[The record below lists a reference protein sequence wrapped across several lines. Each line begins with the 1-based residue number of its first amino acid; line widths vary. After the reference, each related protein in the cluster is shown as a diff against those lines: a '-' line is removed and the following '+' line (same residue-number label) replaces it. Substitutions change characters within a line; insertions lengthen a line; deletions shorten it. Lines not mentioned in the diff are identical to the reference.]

1 MAKIKKLKQ
10 NNEVLYP
17 ITHEDAV
24 FDNDGVNIGT
34 KINNLEDNMLN
45 LVDVGEIEDIENG
58 YTQIEMEVLENVKDN
73 VNING
78 KSILFKEIRGNSS
91 VENNIIKT
99 VENKDGLTLTITN
112 PDNLFCFDNVGY
124 NDGVFEIDGPNS
136 IKVSATSGRSRCIFS
151 NHFIKIKPYTGYIIC
166 YDSIINETAT
176 CVVRC
181 FDENYNMLDNLQGI
195 GTYTAAYN
203 AYVQTKNVKYMYN
216 DEVAYIQLGFRS
228 YPLTDDFSIDSIHVL
243 EDNSL
248 YSIFNIGF
256 YEADSINDI
265 TRVDCNTVNIHLNYI
280 NSNKCEKIY
289 KLNKINDNIY
299 DKIYYNNID
308 TLYEKN
314 CELYEFK
321 GTEKI
326 IEGEDLVSD
335 ENVVSFYILINK
347 RISLLEEI
355 SDDKHIL
362 CNYFNYIDNL
372 SGKNVVGID
381 YLSGTQIKINT
392 HGLNVGRG
400 ICLHINK
407 SDLNEISVNGMREK
421 LKNWYNEGKP
431 LTIIAKC
438 DKEIFNMQNLVCN
451 MVTENVNININSKS
465 ITPEFDI
472 CLGKIKSNTTIIHDL
487 NDYATLHNMIILS
500 DEMKK
505 TGKNIQEILNENKR
519 VIVDK
524 KFYIDYTIKLT
535 GSGYNLLGV
544 GGGTGFYQVCE
555 DKPVFELGE
564 QDNPLTNTT
573 MSDFSIVG
581 VLSTTNSSMQSD
593 HLNDGILIDFAYGI
607 TLKNLFIR
615 YNDGYGIRCKNESAE
630 NGLWIT
636 KFVDC
641 TIDYNY
647 WGGVKFNH
655 SNGTQFNDITFDRC
669 RIAGNGWYVDDG
681 SYKPAYANKVV
692 LEDYGHGMDIS
703 GTAVRAVC
711 CVIEG
716 NGGIGIKINNGYA
729 YGICLTGI
737 YFEPNLLTNI
747 YICKDGYKKD
757 IFING
762 NYFLQP
768 EDRYNKGL
776 YYIEDGFD
784 MKKLYGTQLYDYT
797 DVINTSKSSLP
808 IIVEDGTKTCQVSLT
823 EKMLN
828 HPLNFKVTMRYKSLI
843 EHGFMS
849 FGMQYQCKGS
859 SLMVVFNK
867 DTKKSNVVNIT
878 NVSDNVV
885 TIDTPLIPTDDTWDH
900 ITFHN
905 HTDYTEHDYNGCF
918 LTAIKDFV
926 ISKENLDVL
935 ISDNGLKLTFHN
947 LSSNNLNMLKNCTH
961 ITCHKEDTSFT
972 SNTDWM
978 VNYVTIPVS
987 LDRYNNV
994 VTFNSLM
1001 EMEKFSEARL
1011 YIDKISVWG
1020 IPQSYHNCSQHEMID
1035 LKIEQNDT
1043 AYVWN
1048 TNELD
1053 MLIKY
1058 NQMRIYI
1065 INKCTYVTY
1074 LNGNYYKDDG
1084 TVLTIQ

>member
-10 NNEVLYP
+10 NNEDLYP

-24 FDNDGVNIGT
+24 FDSDGVNIGT
-34 KINNLEDNMLN
+34 KINNLEDDMIN

-58 YTQIEMEVLENVKDN
+58 YAQIEMEVLENVKDT

-78 KSILFKEIRGNSS
+78 RSILFKEIRGNST

-99 VENKDGLTLTITN
+99 VENKDGLTLSITN
-112 PDNLFCFDNVGY
+112 PDNLFYFDNVGY
-124 NDGVFEIDGPNS
+124 NDGIFEIDGPNS
-136 IKVSATSGRSRCIFS
+136 INVSATSGRGRYISS
-151 NHFIKIKPYTGYIIC
+151 NLFIKIKPHTGYIIC
-166 YDSIINETAT
+166 YDSIINEVNT
-176 CVVRC
+176 CAVRC
-181 FDENYNMLDNLQGI
+181 FDENYNILNNLQGI
-195 GTYTAAYN
+195 GTYVATYN
-203 AYVQTKNVKYMYN
+203 AYIQTKNVKYIY
-216 DEVAYIQLGFRS
+216 DDKVAYIQLGFRS
-228 YPLTDDFSIDSIHVL
+228 YPLSDDLSIDSNVLL
-243 EDNSL
+243 EDNNF
-248 YSIFNIGF
+248 YSIFNIGI

-265 TRVDCNTVNIHLNYI
+265 TRVKYNTVNIPLNYI
-280 NSNKCEKIY
+280 NNNRCEKIY
-289 KLNKINDNIY
+289 NLNKINDNIY

-355 SDDKHIL
+355 SDDKHML

-372 SGKNVVGID
+372 SEKNVVGID
-381 YLSGTQIKINT
+381 YLSGTQIRDNIQ
-392 HGLNVGRG
+392 GLNVCRG
-400 ICLHINK
+400 VCLHINK
-407 SDLNEISVNGMREK
+407 SELNEISVNGMREK
-421 LKNWYNEGKP
+421 LKDWYNEGKP
-431 LTIIAKC
+431 LTIVAKC

-451 MVTENVNININSKS
+451 TVAENINININSKS

-535 GSGYNLLGV
+535 GSGYKLLGI
-544 GGGTGFYQVCE
+544 GEGTGFYQICK

-564 QDNPLTNTT
+564 EDNPLTSTT
-573 MSDFSIVG
+573 MSDFTIMG
-581 VLSTTNSSMQSD
+581 VINILPSLQTD
-593 HLNDGILIDFAYGI
+593 HLNDGILINFAYGI

-615 YNDGYGIRCKNESAE
+615 YNDGYGIRCKNESGG

-669 RIAGNGWYVDDG
+669 RIAGNGWYIDDDG
-681 SYKPAYANKVV
+681 IHKLAYIDKVV

-729 YGICLTGI
+729 HGICLTGI

-797 DVINTSKSSLP
+797 DVINTSKSPIP
-808 IIVEDGTKTCQVSLT
+808 IIVEDGTKYCIISLT

-828 HPLNFKVTMRYKSLI
+828 HPLNFKLTMRYKSLI
-843 EHGFMS
+843 EHGYMS
-849 FGMQYQCKGS
+849 FGIQYQCKEKM
-859 SLMVVFNK
+859 LNILFNK

-878 NVSDNVV
+878 NVSDNIV

-905 HTDYTEHDYNGCF
+905 HTDHPEHDYNGGF
-918 LTAIKDFV
+918 LTGVKDFV
-926 ISKENLDVL
+926 ISKENLNYY
-935 ISDNGLKLTFHN
+935 ISDNGLKLTFNN
-947 LSSNNLNMLKNCTH
+947 LSSDNLNMLKNCTH
-961 ITCHKEDTSFT
+961 ITYHKKDTSFKT
-972 SNTDWM
+972 STDWM
-978 VNYVTIPVS
+978 MNYVQIPVS

-994 VTFNSLM
+994 VMFNSMM
-1001 EMEKFSEARL
+1001 EMEKYSEARL
-1011 YIDKISVWG
+1011 HIDKFSVWG
-1020 IPQSYHNCSQHEMID
+1020 LPISSYSGNHEMID
-1035 LKIEQNDT
+1035 LRIEQNDT
-1043 AYVWN
+1043 ACVWD

-1065 INKCTYVTY
+1065 YNKCIYVTY
-1074 LNGNYYKDDG
+1074 YNGKYYKDDG
-1084 TVLTIQ
+1084 TVLTI